1 MSISKLT
8 LHHLEHFIKPNL
20 QETRR
25 WNYELGLIFSY
36 QILAFMLNYLFEQAT
51 NTKSGRCSFCKQL
64 LQETFMTRAVP
75 FLLLSLSHSA
85 AILFSSLY

>member
-51 NTKSGRCSFCKQL
+51 NFQIFKPQMEVIVPQL
-64 LQETFMTRAVP
+64 
-75 FLLLSLSHSA
+75 
-85 AILFSSLY
+85 